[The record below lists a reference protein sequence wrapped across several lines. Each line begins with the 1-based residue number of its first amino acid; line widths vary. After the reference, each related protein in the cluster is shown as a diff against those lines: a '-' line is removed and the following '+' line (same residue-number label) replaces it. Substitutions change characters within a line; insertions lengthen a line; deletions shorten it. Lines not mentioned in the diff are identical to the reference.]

1 MSRYLRKALFPLHPS
16 LRLAGL
22 LPPLD
27 CPHHLR
33 RDDIASFREGVTVSV
48 CATPYDES
56 DERPNKRKKVTGEDE
71 GKIMVD
77 IGLWEP
83 VEATGGE
90 GVPINTRVTV
100 RTPSGDSV
108 IGSFHFIMIALNF
121 IYLFADILG
130 ALVPPSTPTVESGL
144 YWGYQVRLADSLAA
158 VFSES
163 PYAVEGGY
171 DISIGTS
178 ERGTPIEGIL
188 SDIPA
193 FRSVLIIWVEFFFL
207 DDMI

>member
-1 MSRYLRKALFPLHPS
+1 M
-16 LRLAGL
+16 AGL

-48 CATPYDES
+48 CANPYDES
-56 DERPNKRKKVTGEDE
+56 DERPKKRKKVTGEDE

-108 IGSFHFIMIALNF
+108 IGSFPIMIALNSTH
-121 IYLFADILG
+121 LFADILG

-163 PYAVEGGY
+163 PYAAEGGY
-171 DISIGTS
+171 DVSIGTS

-193 FRSVLIIWVEFFFL
+193 FRSVFHYLGRFFFL